1 MIMVVDL
8 LQQVGFNK
16 YEAEAY
22 AALLQHGPLTGY
34 ELGKRSGVP
43 LSRSYEILE
52 RLTTKGLALVQP
64 GDPPRY
70 AAEAPERF
78 LGRTRSAT
86 LATLEALAQAL
97 AELTRPHILAGFWVV
112 RGHAPILAHAC
123 ASIEAAQRMIAVSV
137 APTYVEVQR
146 ALGAARTRG
155 CRVVPPPGEAQVE
168 GVETMLLVVDDRE
181 GMVGTLTPA
190 DACQAVAST
199 NPAFVAALRR
209 FFAPQLVFSPA
220 PGLEPVVRAGERQPL
235 DWLDWEERKQRRLLD
250 AHTENRVA

>member
-1 MIMVVDL
+1 MVIDL

-86 LATLEALAQAL
+86 LATLEALARAL
-97 AELTRPHILAGFWVV
+97 ADLTQPHIPSGFWVV
-112 RGHAPILAHAC
+112 RGREPILAHAC
-123 ASIEAAQRMIAVSV
+123 TLIEAAKHTV
-137 APTYVEVQR
+137 AIGLPSPHAEIQR

-155 CRVVPPPGEAQVE
+155 CRIVSPPNDASAER
-168 GVETMLLVVDDRE
+168 VETIQLVVDDRE
-181 GMVGTLTPA
+181 GVVGTLTPV
-190 DACQAVAST
+190 DACQAVASA
-199 NPAFVAALRR
+199 NPAFVAVLRR
-209 FFAPQLVFSPA
+209 FFVPQLVVTPMPS
-220 PGLEPVVRAGERQPL
+220 LEPAVRDGDARPL
-235 DWLDWEERKQRRLLD
+235 DWLDWEERKQRRLLNVQPEHRI
-250 AHTENRVA
+250 A